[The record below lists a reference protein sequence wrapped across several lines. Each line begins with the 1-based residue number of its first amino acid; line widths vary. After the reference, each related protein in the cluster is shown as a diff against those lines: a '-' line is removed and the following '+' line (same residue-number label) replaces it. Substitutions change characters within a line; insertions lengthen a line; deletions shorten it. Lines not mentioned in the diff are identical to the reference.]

1 MITVTLGTKPL
12 SGQHRPSLGKWL
24 EFEDLS
30 LMVWPFLQ
38 LLQHS
43 LCHHCVLGG
52 PLRVRAVVLIPK
64 ALEIPCGLCKPPAD
78 GASRVGME
86 SGSGAQVWTTDR
98 NMAGDH
104 MRN

>member
-64 ALEIPCGLCKPPAD
+64 ALEIPCGLCKPPAA
-78 GASRVGME
+78 GASRVRG
-86 SGSGAQVWTTDR
+86 R
-98 NMAGDH
+98 NLGVGPRCGPLTGTWLGTA
-104 MRN
+104 